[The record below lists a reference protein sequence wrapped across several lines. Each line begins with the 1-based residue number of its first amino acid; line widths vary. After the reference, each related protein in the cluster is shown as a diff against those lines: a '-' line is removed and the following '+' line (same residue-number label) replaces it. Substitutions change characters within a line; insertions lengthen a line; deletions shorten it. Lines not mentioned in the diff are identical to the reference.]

1 MRFPARG
8 GRACYPFGMRS
19 LLALVLSSLVASVA
33 VPAHAVAAPG
43 GRMELDRVAAVVGDE
58 IILYSELQR
67 SAFRHPLMQEGMAS
81 LPAGASQK
89 MVDQKTREITG
100 KVLDELIDLAL
111 MRAEAEKFDI
121 TITED
126 EVDNAVADIA
136 KQYQLSVDELRKQVV
151 ASPEYGN
158 WAEYKNEVRDQIL
171 QYRLPQYLATWSVS
185 EAQVREHYR
194 KMTKDESAKVEVRQL
209 VFNPPTQKS
218 GDRDRVFARAQMAA
232 RELREGKSMDDV
244 AESLGQESPTRAI
257 GRGDVAPAIEDALFE
272 AKDKQ
277 IVGPIASGQGY
288 VVFVVLKHID
298 SAALDYE
305 KAKDRI
311 RQQLEAE
318 AFIKAQNELRAQLR
332 AKAHIDIR
340 I

>member
-1 MRFPARG
+1 MRR
-8 GRACYPFGMRS
+8 
-19 LLALVLSSLVASVA
+19 LLALAVCTAVVSLAPS
-33 VPAHAVAAPG
+33 PAVAAPS
-43 GRMELDRVAAVVGDE
+43 GRVELDRVAAVVGDE
-58 IILYSELQR
+58 IILLSKLQR
-67 SAFRHPLMQEGMAS
+67 SAARHPLMQEGMAS
-81 LPAGASQK
+81 LPAGASAK
-89 MVDQKTREITG
+89 MVEQKTREITA

-111 MRAEAEKFDI
+111 MRAEAVKFDI
-121 TITED
+121 KITEE

-151 ASPEYGN
+151 ASPEYGS
-158 WAEYKNEVRDQIL
+158 WADYRGEVRDQIL

-194 KMTKDESAKVEVRQL
+194 KMTKDESAKVQVRQL

-218 GDRDRVFARAQMAA
+218 GDRDRVFARAQVAA
-232 RELREGKSMDDV
+232 RELREGTSMDNV
-244 AESLGQESPTRAI
+244 AEGLGQESPSRDI

-277 IVGPIASGQGY
+277 IVGPLASGQGY
-288 VVFVVLKHID
+288 VVFQVVAHVE

-305 KAKDRI
+305 TAKGRI

>member
-1 MRFPARG
+1 
-8 GRACYPFGMRS
+8 MRS
-19 LLALVLSSLVASVA
+19 ALALVLYSTLASLA
-33 VPAHAVAAPG
+33 VPAHASAAPAPDT
-43 GRMELDRVAAVVGDE
+43 GRGRIELDRVAAVVGDE
-58 IILYSELQR
+58 VILASELQR
-67 SAFRHPLMQEGMAS
+67 SAARHPLMQEGMAS
-81 LPAGASQK
+81 LPAGASPKMIQQK
-89 MVDQKTREITG
+89 SREITA

-111 MRAEAEKFDI
+111 MRAEAVKFDI
-121 TITED
+121 QISED

-136 KQYQLSVDELRKQVV
+136 KQYQLTMDELRKQVV
-151 ASPEYGN
+151 ASPEYGS
-158 WAEYKNEVRDQIL
+158 WADYRGEVRDQIL

-194 KMTKDESAKVEVRQL
+194 KMTKDESAKVGVRQL

-218 GDRDRVFARAQMAA
+218 GDRDRVFAKAQAAA
-232 RELREGKSMDDV
+232 RALREGKKMDEV
-244 AESLGQESPTRAI
+244 AEGLEQESPERSI

-272 AKDKQ
+272 AKDTQ
-277 IVGPIASGQGY
+277 IVGPLASGQGY
-288 VVFVVLKHID
+288 VVFQVLQHVE

-318 AFIKAQNELRAQLR
+318 AFIKAQNELRTQLR

-340 I
+340 V

>member
-1 MRFPARG
+1 
-8 GRACYPFGMRS
+8 MRS
-19 LLALVLSSLVASVA
+19 ALALVLTSALASFA
-33 VPAHAVAAPG
+33 VPAHAAEPASTTGAAPAA
-43 GRMELDRVAAVVGDE
+43 GRGRIELDRVAAVVGDE
-58 IILYSELQR
+58 VILSSELQR
-67 SAFRHPLMQEGMAS
+67 SAARHPLMQEGMAS
-81 LPAGASQK
+81 LPAGASPKLIQQK
-89 MVDQKTREITG
+89 SREITA

-111 MRAEAEKFDI
+111 MRAEAVKFDI
-121 TITED
+121 QISED

-136 KQYQLSVDELRKQVV
+136 KQYQLTMDELRKQVV
-151 ASPEYGN
+151 ASPEYGS
-158 WAEYKNEVRDQIL
+158 WADYRGEVRDQIL

-194 KMTKDESAKVEVRQL
+194 KMTKDESAKVGVRQL

-218 GDRDRVFARAQMAA
+218 GDRDRVFAKAQAAA
-232 RELREGKSMDDV
+232 RALREGKAMDEV
-244 AESLGQESPTRAI
+244 AEGLGQESPNRSV

-272 AKDKQ
+272 AEDTQ
-277 IVGPIASGQGY
+277 IVGPLASGQGY
-288 VVFVVLKHID
+288 VVFQVLQHVE

-318 AFIKAQNELRAQLR
+318 AFIKAQNELRTQLR

-340 I
+340 V

>member
-1 MRFPARG
+1 
-8 GRACYPFGMRS
+8 MRS
-19 LLALVLSSLVASVA
+19 ALALVLSSTVASFA
-33 VPAHAVAAPG
+33 VPAHAAAPAPASAPT
-43 GRMELDRVAAVVGDE
+43 GRVELDRVAAVVGDE
-58 IILYSELQR
+58 VILASELMR
-67 SAFRHPLMQEGMAS
+67 SAARHPLMQEGMAS
-81 LPAGASQK
+81 LPAGASPKMIQQK
-89 MVDQKTREITG
+89 SREITA

-111 MRAEAEKFDI
+111 MRAEAVKFDI
-121 TITED
+121 QISED

-136 KQYQLSVDELRKQVV
+136 KQYQLTMDELRKQVV
-151 ASPEYGN
+151 ASPEYGS
-158 WAEYKNEVRDQIL
+158 WADYRGEVRDQIL

-194 KMTKDESAKVEVRQL
+194 KMTKDESAKVGVRQL

-218 GDRDRVFARAQMAA
+218 GDRDRVFAKAQAAA
-232 RELREGKSMDDV
+232 RALRDGKEMDEV
-244 AESLGQESPTRAI
+244 AEGLGQESPSRSV

-272 AKDKQ
+272 AKDTQ
-277 IVGPIASGQGY
+277 IVGPLASGQGY
-288 VVFVVLKHID
+288 VVFQVLQHVE

-318 AFIKAQNELRAQLR
+318 AFIKAQNELRTQLR

-340 I
+340 V

>member
-1 MRFPARG
+1 
-8 GRACYPFGMRS
+8 MRS
-19 LLALVLSSLVASVA
+19 VLGLMLAATF
-33 VPAHAVAAPG
+33 VAAPAIVHAAPQ
-43 GRMELDRVAAVVGDE
+43 GRVELDRVAAVVGDE
-58 IILYSELQR
+58 VILLSELQR
-67 SAFRHPLMQEGMAS
+67 SAARHPLMQEGMAS

-89 MVDQKTREITG
+89 MVQQKTREVTA
-100 KVLDELIDLAL
+100 KVLDELIDTAL
-111 MRAEAEKFDI
+111 MRAEAAKFDI
-121 TITED
+121 KIGEE
-126 EVDNAVADIA
+126 EVDAAVADIA
-136 KQYQLSVDELRKQVV
+136 RQYQLTVDDLRKQVI
-151 ASPEYGN
+151 ASAEYGS
-158 WAEYKNEVRDQIL
+158 WADYRNEVRDQIL

-218 GDRDRVFARAQMAA
+218 GDRDRVFARAQAAA
-232 RELREGKSMDDV
+232 RELREGKTMDEV
-244 AESLGQESPTRAI
+244 AEGLAQESPTRTV

-277 IVGPIASGQGY
+277 VVGPLASGQGY
-288 VVFVVLKHID
+288 VVFKVIAHLE

>member
-1 MRFPARG
+1 
-8 GRACYPFGMRS
+8 MRS
-19 LLALVLSSLVASVA
+19 LLALVLSCAAASLAT
-33 VPAHAVAAPG
+33 PAHAAAPS
-43 GRMELDRVAAVVGDE
+43 GRVELDRVAAVVGDE
-58 IILYSELQR
+58 IILLSELER
-67 SAFRHPLMQEGMAS
+67 SAARHPLMQEGMAS

-89 MVDQKTREITG
+89 MVEQKTREVTA
-100 KVLDELIDLAL
+100 KVLDELIDLSL
-111 MRAEAEKFDI
+111 MRAEAAKFDI
-121 TITED
+121 QIGED

-136 KQYQLSVDELRKQVV
+136 RQYQLSVDELRKQVV
-151 ASPEYGN
+151 ASPEYGS
-158 WAEYKNEVRDQIL
+158 WADYRGEVRDQIL

-218 GDRDRVFARAQMAA
+218 GDRDRVFAQAQVAA
-232 RELREGKSMDDV
+232 RELREGKPMDDV
-244 AESLGQESPTRAI
+244 AKSVEQESPTRTI
-257 GRGDVAPAIEDALFE
+257 GRGDVAPAIEDAVFE

-277 IVGPIASGQGY
+277 IVGPLASGQGY
-288 VVFVVLKHID
+288 VVFQVLQHLE
-298 SAALDYE
+298 SGALEYE
-305 KAKDRI
+305 QAKDRI

>member
-1 MRFPARG
+1 
-8 GRACYPFGMRS
+8 MRS
-19 LLALVLSSLVASVA
+19 ALALVPCFALASLA
-33 VPAHAVAAPG
+33 VPVHAAAPSPASEPAA
-43 GRMELDRVAAVVGDE
+43 GRGARIELDRVAAVVGDE
-58 IILYSELQR
+58 VILSSELLR
-67 SAFRHPLMQEGMAS
+67 SAARHPLMQEGMAS
-81 LPAGASQK
+81 LPAGASPKMIQQK
-89 MVDQKTREITG
+89 SREVTA

-111 MRAEAEKFDI
+111 MRAEAVKFDI
-121 TITED
+121 QISED

-136 KQYQLSVDELRKQVV
+136 KQYQLTMDELRKQVV
-151 ASPEYGN
+151 ASPEYGS
-158 WAEYKNEVRDQIL
+158 WADYRGEVRDQIL

-194 KMTKDESAKVEVRQL
+194 KMTKDESAKVGVRQL

-218 GDRDRVFARAQMAA
+218 GDRDRVFAKAQAAA
-232 RELREGKSMDDV
+232 RALRDGTEMDEV
-244 AESLGQESPTRAI
+244 AAGLGQESPNRSV

-272 AKDKQ
+272 AKDTQ
-277 IVGPIASGQGY
+277 IVGPLASGQGY
-288 VVFVVLKHID
+288 VVFQVLQHVE

-318 AFIKAQNELRAQLR
+318 AFIKAQNELRTQLR

-340 I
+340 L